1 MGINNKY
8 LWMVI
13 TILYIIGVFYLA
25 MTPAEYVPEDISQAA
40 KWLHFAEFFI
50 LSLLLY
56 IAFLPF
62 DINIKFLCQVF
73 LIFTIAILTEV
84 VQLWVPGRTCSYVDV
99 MIDLAGAFTLYALF
113 MIMGEGLNSMADFG

>member
-1 MGINNKY
+1 MGLNNKY
-8 LWMVI
+8 LWLVVV
-13 TILYIIGVFYLA
+13 ILYIIGVFYLA
-25 MTPAEYVPEDISQAA
+25 MTPKEDVPEDISKAA

-50 LSLLLY
+50 LAILLY

-62 DINIKFLCQVF
+62 DINIKFLCQVS
-73 LIFTIAILTEV
+73 LIFSIAILTEV

-113 MIMGEGLNSMADFG
+113 LIMGEGLVMTEWR